1 MSTGI
6 IPISSRR
13 IRTIKTKGYSRSS
26 LPLINKEDY
35 AILYGLILGDLYIS
49 RKNTGNA
56 SLRFEQSIIHEQYLN
71 HLFAK
76 FNYLPCAHHVL
87 QLSGRLE
94 SYIPG
99 EANIFSLFY
108 YSSIN
113 SYYRTSYFVLLKG

>member
-6 IPISSRR
+6 ISINSRR

-35 AILYGLILGDLYIS
+35 TILSGLILGDLYIS
-49 RKNTGNA
+49 RKNTENA

-76 FNYLPCAHHVL
+76 FNYLCTPSASVKRAVRKL
-87 QLSGRLE
+87 YLRDIL
-94 SYIPG
+94 
-99 EANIFSLFY
+99 SLFY
-108 YSSIN
+108 YSLIN
-113 SYYRTSYFVLLKG
+113 RYYRTSYFVLLKG

>member
-6 IPISSRR
+6 ISINSRR

-35 AILYGLILGDLYIS
+35 AILYGLILGDLHIS
-49 RKNTGNA
+49 RKNA

-76 FNYLPCAHHVL
+76 FNYLCTASASVKRAVRKLYP
-87 QLSGRLE
+87 
-94 SYIPG
+94 
-99 EANIFSLFY
+99 FSLRRRDRSKHLQF
-108 YSSIN
+108 I
-113 SYYRTSYFVLLKG
+113 LLLVN